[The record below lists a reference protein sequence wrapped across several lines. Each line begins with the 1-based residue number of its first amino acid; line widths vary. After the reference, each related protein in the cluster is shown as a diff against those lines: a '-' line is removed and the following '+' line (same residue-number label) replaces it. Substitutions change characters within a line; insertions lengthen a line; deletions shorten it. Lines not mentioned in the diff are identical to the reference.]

1 LLVYD
6 AKIVD
11 TVVVPYT
18 VDVVDLIVWPF
29 PVVDCV
35 SNTMR

>member
-1 LLVYD
+1 LVVYD
-6 AKIVD
+6 AKIAD
-11 TVVVPYT
+11 AVVAPNT

-35 SNTMR
+35 SNTMS